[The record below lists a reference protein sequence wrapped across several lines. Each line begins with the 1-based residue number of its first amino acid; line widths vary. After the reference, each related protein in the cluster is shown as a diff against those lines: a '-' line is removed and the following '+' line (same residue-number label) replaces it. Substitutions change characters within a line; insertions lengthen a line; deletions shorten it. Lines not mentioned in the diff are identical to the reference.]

1 MARKRSAAEV
11 VPDASEFKRAE
22 FAGLNASQLVTLISY
37 VEGEIGAATRPDR
50 VPWSVIEAMGWDPE
64 VHLGEAAATAPV
76 CDTELFYVRHDDAV
90 IVAEVYE
97 WLWGLFAR
105 GLLPIIARSFA
116 YGMVPYVFTWDVA
129 DLQITVKRDGK
140 KPRKQTLAEH
150 LHFGKVADL
159 WPGDVE
165 LVTDSDDLVAI
176 KHGGRRYETDRAFAT
191 IYDRAW
197 GSWIGRG
204 SRRRAY
210 RAWFKASMIDL
221 WQCRWLER
229 SVDPPRIGYAPKGT
243 VKVDGRDMPTT
254 DLLAAALMAL
264 KNGGATVLPSEVVGE
279 RGNTRAWGVD
289 LLQLPD
295 RSDVWHKA
303 LNRYGQEKV
312 LAAMVPPSAVGMED
326 APFAAA
332 RVPAELFVD
341 FVQKLAVFVASELT
355 RIVEVPHR
363 VRYGR
368 SVKPPEVCARA
379 LPKAMRKTLLE
390 VFKTVQGATRYLED
404 GKVVT
409 LGEQIGD
416 EVIDMLGLPKR
427 HTSEAAHEPAAP
439 ESIAEAFVTPEQPG
453 KPGRKRD
460 VTSDRE
466 ERRENARTEEGEDD
480 TGGERSSLARRRR
493 PRAKVRGGR

>member
-1 MARKRSAAEV
+1 MAKRGTKAPV
-11 VPDASEFKRAE
+11 VPDPSEFKRAE

-37 VEGEIGAATRPDR
+37 VEGEIGAATRPER

-64 VHLGEAAATAPV
+64 VHLGETAATAPV
-76 CDTELFYVRHDDAV
+76 CDSELFFVRHDDPV
-90 IVAEVYE
+90 IVAEVEE
-97 WLWGLFAR
+97 WLWALFAR
-105 GLLPIIARSFA
+105 GLLQIVARSFA
-116 YGMVPYVFTWDVA
+116 YGMVPYVFTWTVD
-129 DLQITVKRDGK
+129 DLQVTVKRQGK
-140 KPRKQTLAEH
+140 KPRNQVLRDH
-150 LHFGKVADL
+150 QHFAKVADV

-165 LVTDSDDLVAI
+165 LVTDQDDLVAI
-176 KHGGRRYETDRAFAT
+176 KHGGKRYETDRAFAT

-295 RSDVWHKA
+295 RSEVWHKA
-303 LNRYGQEKV
+303 LNRYGAEKV

-332 RVPAELFVD
+332 RVPAELFID

-409 LGEQIGD
+409 LGEQISD

-427 HTSEAAHEPAAP
+427 STAEAAHPPASP
-439 ESIAEAFVTPEQPG
+439 ESIAEAFVTPEGGQ
-453 KPGRKRD
+453 PGRKRD
-460 VTSDRE
+460 TTSDRE
-466 ERRENARTEEGEDD
+466 ERRENARSEEGEDD
-480 TGGERSSLARRRR
+480 TGGPRSSLRRR
-493 PRAKVRGGR
+493 PARAKAATRGGR